1 MRKFLIFPLLVIV
14 FSITVLA
21 QNAATC
27 SAVVE
32 QIITAVGDICADT
45 GRNQACYGNVSLNI
59 IPRGTATDYTF
70 QQVGDV
76 MDVAQIQTLRTLP
89 LNQETGQWGVAMLRL
104 QANLPQTL
112 PGQNVTFLVFG
123 DTQLTSAV
131 PDGNTTATPMQ
142 AFYLQSGLGQAACN
156 EVPENGLLVQTPTGA
171 GQITFSMNGMNV
183 SIGSTAYFQS
193 APNNRM
199 KIITLEGATGVRYGN
214 ESYPIVAGTQ
224 FEVELDDDLLPIDDT
239 GYIESYE
246 LDELDDLPLELLDRE
261 IEIAVPFTDDELD
274 DLYDRLDEDLP
285 PCGEGPYPDCS
296 HLARFFGGDGCMF
309 DDAGEC
315 LDEDFDFEW
324 GDDGIGDFEFDWM
337 DAEEFDDYEN
347 IDDLE
352 NFDDVDDFSD
362 ETDDTSDIIDDTFDE
377 VDDSFDEI
385 DDSLD
390 EVDDEVDDLGDIDGD

>member
-1 MRKFLIFPLLVIV
+1 MRKNGLFLCLFLILSFAVA
-14 FSITVLA
+14 A
-21 QNAATC
+21 QDGTC
-27 SAVVE
+27 SEIVE
-32 QIITAVGDICADT
+32 QVIAAVSDICADT
-45 GRNQACYGNVSLNI
+45 GRNQACYGNVSLNV

-89 LNQETGQWGVAMLRL
+89 LNAETGQWGVAMMRL

-131 PDGNTTATPMQ
+131 SESNTTAAPMQ

-193 APNNRM
+193 APDNHL
-199 KIITLEGATGVRYGN
+199 KITSLEGATGVRYGD

-224 FEVELDDDLLPIDDT
+224 FEVELGDDLLPIDDT
-239 GYIESYE
+239 GFIDSYD
-246 LDELDDLPLELLDRE
+246 LDELGDLPLELLDRE
-261 IEIAVPFTDDELD
+261 IEIVDPFTDDELD

-285 PCGEGPYPDCS
+285 VCGEGSYPDCS

-337 DAEEFDDYEN
+337 DAEEFDDFDHF
-347 IDDLE
+347 DDLE
-352 NFDDVDDFSD
+352 NIDGVDDLSD
-362 ETDDTSDIIDDTFDE
+362 EIDDTGDI
-377 VDDSFDEI
+377 I

-390 EVDDEVDDLGDIDGD
+390 DVDDSLDAVDDSLDGVDDPVDVDGE